1 MKKKVIIVVSVIFVV
16 LIGFGII
23 GGLESSP
30 DTTNSSTETVAVN
43 DTSNDI
49 ADDSVQKETEA
60 VESDEDAVK
69 AIKEAHF
76 SEYPSQPIGEAFDRF
91 FENAQ
96 WTSSSTT
103 VTFIGDYQDAEG
115 KKTIGIQYELDS
127 STGRYRYSS
136 MSIGGAIDKKG
147 SNVASGIQYPQM
159 MRAVF
164 DEQEVPVV
172 KLSEND
178 ASDIKGMWIGKP
190 IGQSMYS
197 TEVIFIKDVNNDVI
211 EFETAYCVA
220 NDDSDWVWKIARSD
234 EGASSLTDSDV
245 SEIKCFYA
253 DGENVYVDDGVLYYG
268 NYGSENMKMYK
279 TSFRSLEE
287 VIMYYRSDYDV
298 SSLRDNRDDTGF
310 VVANS
315 IKTYMDEFVEV
326 IPGEYDIVDPEW
338 YSKTNRFEYT
348 DDYGFGHGVT
358 FSITDDGLLGIMFQD
373 WDENGEYFTA
383 LPEQQGVICY
393 IDTSN
398 YEVNNKNGLVYP
410 VFTQSY
416 EDGDENYNYLTYY
429 SRNIYDDGRIEFHIE
444 DGMTP
449 KYEVYYAVGVVESDK
464 IEIHRPEESEEDNG
478 TLEQGSGNVEINFEP
493 IEGESADSS
502 WYKTYSHFQSATGTT
517 LEIIYYDDGY
527 FELAFDGLTADS
539 MYYEYDFENEGSC
552 LYYKADE
559 GIRFRYYPSKKMIEV
574 ADAPYDGEYEC
585 MD

>member
-1 MKKKVIIVVSVIFVV
+1 MKKKIIGIVAAIFVV
-16 LIGFGII
+16 LIGLGII

-30 DTTNSSTETVAVN
+30 NTNSSTETSAVN
-43 DTSNDI
+43 DISNDV
-49 ADDSVQKETEA
+49 ADDTIQNKTEA

-69 AIKEAHF
+69 AIKEGHF
-76 SEYPSQPIGEAFDRF
+76 SEYPSQPIGEVFDSF

-103 VTFIGDYQDAEG
+103 VTFIGEYQDAEG
-115 KKTIGIQYELDS
+115 KKTVGIQYELDS

-136 MSIGGAIDKKG
+136 MSIGGAVDKKG
-147 SNVASGIQYPQM
+147 SNVASGVQYPQM

-172 KLSEND
+172 ELSEND
-178 ASDIKGMWIGKP
+178 VSDIKGMWIGKP

-197 TEVIFIKDVNNDVI
+197 TEVIFIKDVSNGVV

-220 NDDSDWVWKIARSD
+220 NDDSDWMWKISRSD
-234 EGASSLTDSDV
+234 EGTSSLTNSDV
-245 SEIKCFYA
+245 SGVKCFYA

-310 VVANS
+310 VIANS

-326 IPGEYDIVDPEW
+326 IPSEYDIVDPEW
-338 YSKTNRFEYT
+338 YSKTNRFEYA

-358 FSITDDGLLGIMFQD
+358 FSITEDGLLGIMFQD
-373 WDENGEYFTA
+373 WDENGKYFTT
-383 LPEQQGVICY
+383 LPEQQDVMCY
-393 IDTSN
+393 IDTSD
-398 YEVNNKNGLVYP
+398 YEVNSKNGLVYP
-410 VFTQSY
+410 LYVIDY
-416 EDGDENYNYLTYY
+416 EASENYNYLTYY

-449 KYEVYYAVGVVESDK
+449 KYEVYYAVGLVESDK

-478 TLEQGSGNVEINFEP
+478 TLEQGSGNAEINLEP

-502 WYKTYSHFQSATGTT
+502 WYKTYSNFKSADGTT

-539 MYYEYDFENEGSC
+539 MYAEHDFENEGSC

-559 GIRFRYYPSKKMIEV
+559 GIRFRYYPSKKMVEV
-574 ADAPYDGEYEC
+574 VDAPYAGEYEYV
-585 MD
+585 D

>member
-1 MKKKVIIVVSVIFVV
+1 MKKKIIGIVVAIFVV
-16 LIGFGII
+16 LIGLGII
-23 GGLESSP
+23 GGLGSGQN
-30 DTTNSSTETVAVN
+30 TNSSTEKSVVN

-49 ADDSVQKETEA
+49 VTDAVQNETET
-60 VESDEDAVK
+60 VESDKDAVK
-69 AIKEAHF
+69 AIQEAHF
-76 SEYPSQPIGEAFDRF
+76 SEYPSQSIGEAFDRF

-127 STGRYRYSS
+127 STGRYHYSS
-136 MSIGGAIDKKG
+136 MSVGGAIDKKG
-147 SNVASGIQYPQM
+147 SNMASGIQYPQM

-164 DEQEVPVV
+164 GGQEVPVV
-172 KLSEND
+172 ELSEND

-220 NDDSDWVWKIARSD
+220 NDDSDWIWKIARSD
-234 EGASSLTDSDV
+234 EGTSSLTKSDV
-245 SEIKCFYA
+245 SGIKCFYA
-253 DGENVYVDDGVLYYG
+253 DWENVYVDDGVLYYG
-268 NYGSENMKMYK
+268 NYGSDNMKMYK

-310 VVANS
+310 VIANS

-326 IPGEYDIVDPEW
+326 IPSEYDIVDPEW
-338 YSKTNRFEYT
+338 YSKINRFEYT
-348 DDYGFGHGVT
+348 DNYGFGHGVT
-358 FSITDDGLLGIMFQD
+358 FSITEDGLLGIMFQD
-373 WDENGEYFTA
+373 WDENGEYFTT
-383 LPEQQGVICY
+383 LPEQQGMICY
-393 IDTSN
+393 IDTSD
-398 YEVNNKNGLVYP
+398 YEVNSKNGLVYP
-410 VFTQSY
+410 LYVIDY
-416 EDGDENYNYLTYY
+416 EVSENYNYLTYY

-449 KYEVYYAVGVVESDK
+449 KYEVYYAVGLVESEK
-464 IEIHRPEESEEDNG
+464 IEIQKPEKSEEDNE
-478 TLEQGSGNVEINFEP
+478 TLETSGNATINFEP
-493 IEGESADSS
+493 TEGESIDSS
-502 WYKTYSHFQSATGTT
+502 WYKTYSNFQSAEGTT

-539 MYYEYDFENEGSC
+539 MYYEYDFDNEGSC
-552 LYYKADE
+552 LFYKADE

-574 ADAPYDGEYEC
+574 VDAPYDGEYEY

>member
-49 ADDSVQKETEA
+49 ADDSVKKETEA

-69 AIKEAHF
+69 AIKAAHF

-115 KKTIGIQYELDS
+115 KKTIGIQYEFDS
-127 STGRYRYSS
+127 GTGRYRYSS
-136 MSIGGAIDKKG
+136 MSIGGAIDKKD

-172 KLSEND
+172 ELSEND

-220 NDDSDWVWKIARSD
+220 NDDSDWTWKIARRD
-234 EGASSLTDSDV
+234 EGTSSLTDSDV

-268 NYGSENMKMYK
+268 NYGSDNMKMYK

-398 YEVNNKNGLVYP
+398 YEVNSKNGLVYP

-449 KYEVYYAVGVVESDK
+449 KYEVYYAVGLVESDK

-478 TLEQGSGNVEINFEP
+478 TLEQGSGNAEINFEP
-493 IEGESADSS
+493 IEGESVDSS

>member
-16 LIGFGII
+16 LIGFVII

-172 KLSEND
+172 ELSEND

-220 NDDSDWVWKIARSD
+220 NVDSDWVWKIARSD

-373 WDENGEYFTA
+373 WDENGEYFIA

>member
-49 ADDSVQKETEA
+49 ADDSVKKETEA

-172 KLSEND
+172 ELSEND

-220 NDDSDWVWKIARSD
+220 NDDSDWTWKIARSD
-234 EGASSLTDSDV
+234 EGTSSLTDSDV

-268 NYGSENMKMYK
+268 NYGSDNMKMYK

-326 IPGEYDIVDPEW
+326 IPDEYDIVDPEW

-398 YEVNNKNGLVYP
+398 YEVNSKNGLVYP

-449 KYEVYYAVGVVESDK
+449 KYEVYYAVGLVESDK

-478 TLEQGSGNVEINFEP
+478 TFEQGSGNAEIKFEP